1 MKTIQIIVAGCVQGV
16 YFRKFTQRQAIKQ
29 QITGFVR
36 NRRDGCVEI
45 VACAK
50 QEQLDDF
57 IRWCQKGPLLAKV
70 TDVFVNEYPVIENTQ
85 QFEVL

>member
-1 MKTIQIIVAGCVQGV
+1 MKTIQIIVAGRVQGV
-16 YFRKFTQRQAIKQ
+16 YFRKFTQRQAIKW
-29 QITGFVR
+29 QITGFAR

-50 QEQLDDF
+50 QEQLDGF
-57 IRWCQKGPLLAKV
+57 VAWCRKGPLLAKV
-70 TDVFVNEYPVIENTQ
+70 TDVSVNEYPMIKNTQ